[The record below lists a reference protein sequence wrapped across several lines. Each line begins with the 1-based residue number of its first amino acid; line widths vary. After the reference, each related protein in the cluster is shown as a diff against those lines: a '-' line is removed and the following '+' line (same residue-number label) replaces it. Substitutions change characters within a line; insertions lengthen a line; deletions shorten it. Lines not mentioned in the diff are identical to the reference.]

1 MKIFLIIATISMM
14 AACNLVGK
22 HYEQCFDISDK
33 GWNAKDSIVF
43 SVDIPDSLTR
53 YNTQIFVRHRDVY
66 QWQNMY
72 VKLTIKYPN
81 GKVEAKQINLP
92 LCDDGGAWYGKCVGD
107 LCYIPISISENK
119 RFLYS
124 GKYTY
129 IIEPDMRVYPVKD
142 VISIGLSVEKSS
154 ENKK

>member
-1 MKIFLIIATISMM
+1 MRIFFLILVCAFGLS
-14 AACNLVGK
+14 CNIVGK
-22 HYEQCFDISDK
+22 YYEKTYDISDI
-33 GWNAKDSIVF
+33 GWNAKDSLVY

-72 VKLTIKYPN
+72 IKLTIKYPN
-81 GKVEAKQINLP
+81 GKVESKQVNLP
-92 LCDDGGAWYGKCVGD
+92 LCDEGGAWYGKCVGD

-124 GKYTY
+124 GTYTY
-129 IIEPDMRVYPVKD
+129 IIEPDMRSYPVKN
-142 VISIGLSVEKSS
+142 ILSLGLSVDKS
-154 ENKK
+154 K